1 MTKMDIIINVSLA
14 IAGLI
19 TLWSVFTVNH
29 FYVG

>member
-1 MTKMDIIINVSLA
+1 MTKIDIIINAGIV

-29 FYVG
+29 FFVG